1 MRCKLVHLDASLV
14 QWFRNVRRRRHK
26 TETKGGQKGINPPR
40 GRGPKF
46 LSVIFELK
54 VSLGLFRYLAA
65 IKTTRL
71 IMKRVMGLE
80 FICLLNLFMSLFD
93 CTETI
98 GPTHPKPLPVPLP
111 VPGENHSSANGN
123 GRPFSNL
130 VLFCDVLV
138 LDSHCPLPSPAG
150 NQRLSKQLNQ
160 QQPLQ
165 ISSPEACPVR
175 LSVPLVCLMEV
186 CNFWY

>member
-14 QWFRNVRRRRHK
+14 HWFRNVRRRRRHK
-26 TETKGGQKGINPPR
+26 TETKGGQKGINPAR
-40 GRGPKF
+40 RRREGVAKF
-46 LSVIFELK
+46 LSVILELK

-98 GPTHPKPLPVPLP
+98 GPTHPHPRAQSRRESLKCKRKR
-111 VPGENHSSANGN
+111 A
-123 GRPFSNL
+123 PFLETWSCSEL
-130 VLFCDVLV
+130 SCAVLFWSWTGIVRCQVR
-138 LDSHCPLPSPAG
+138 
-150 NQRLSKQLNQ
+150 QE
-160 QQPLQ
+160 
-165 ISSPEACPVR
+165 ISD
-175 LSVPLVCLMEV
+175 
-186 CNFWY
+186 

>member
-14 QWFRNVRRRRHK
+14 HWFRNVRRRRRHK
-26 TETKGGQKGINPPR
+26 TETKGGQKGINP
-40 GRGPKF
+40 GRRREGVAKF
-46 LSVIFELK
+46 LSVILELK

-98 GPTHPKPLPVPLP
+98 GPTHPHPRAQSRRESLKCKRKRAPFLETWSCSELSCSGLGLALSAAKSGRKSAIKQATKP
-111 VPGENHSSANGN
+111 AAAT
-123 GRPFSNL
+123 SNL
-130 VLFCDVLV
+130 F
-138 LDSHCPLPSPAG
+138 A
-150 NQRLSKQLNQ
+150 
-160 QQPLQ
+160 
-165 ISSPEACPVR
+165 
-175 LSVPLVCLMEV
+175 
-186 CNFWY
+186 

>member
-14 QWFRNVRRRRHK
+14 HWFRNVRRHRRHK
-26 TETKGGQKGINPPR
+26 TETKGGQKGINPAR
-40 GRGPKF
+40 RQEGGAKF
-46 LSVIFELK
+46 LSVILELK

-98 GPTHPKPLPVPLP
+98 GPTHPIPVSVS

-123 GRPFSNL
+123 GRPFSKL
-130 VLFCDVLV
+130 GPVLC
-138 LDSHCPLPSPAG
+138 
-150 NQRLSKQLNQ
+150 
-160 QQPLQ
+160 
-165 ISSPEACPVR
+165 
-175 LSVPLVCLMEV
+175 
-186 CNFWY
+186 

>member
-26 TETKGGQKGINPPR
+26 TETKGGQKGINPTR
-40 GRGPKF
+40 GVGKGGQKF

-98 GPTHPKPLPVPLP
+98 GPTHPKPPPVPVPVPLPVPLPLPVP

-130 VLFCDVLV
+130 VLFCAVPRHGLA
-138 LDSHCPLPSPAG
+138 LSATKSGRKSAIKQATKPAAATS
-150 NQRLSKQLNQ
+150 NLC
-160 QQPLQ
+160 
-165 ISSPEACPVR
+165 A
-175 LSVPLVCLMEV
+175 
-186 CNFWY
+186 